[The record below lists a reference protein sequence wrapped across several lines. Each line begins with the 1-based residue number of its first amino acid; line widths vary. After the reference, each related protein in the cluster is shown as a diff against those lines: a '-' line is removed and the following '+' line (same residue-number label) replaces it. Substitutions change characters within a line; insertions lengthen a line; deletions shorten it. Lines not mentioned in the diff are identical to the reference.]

1 MAPTNWSSSACCND
15 KIRPDSWTGCCRST
29 RPSFVPISTRPV
41 RPHTAQGAPQGAR
54 SNDKIPEPD
63 DHGLGRS
70 RGGLTTK
77 VHALI
82 DNGVHPVVVQLSPGQ
97 AGDNPR
103 LVPLLDALADIG
115 HRPAHLLAD
124 KAYSHP
130 STRRELRRRRIRHT
144 IPERRDQ
151 VEHRKAKGS
160 SGGRPPTFD
169 PERYRGRNTVERG
182 FGRFKQW
189 RAIATRYDKY
199 ARTYL
204 GGVLLAAI
212 VILGRES

>member
-1 MAPTNWSSSACCND
+1 M
-15 KIRPDSWTGCCRST
+15 
-29 RPSFVPISTRPV
+29 PISTLPEHPRA
-41 RPHTAQGAPQGAR
+41 TQGAE

-63 DHGLGRS
+63 DHGIGRS

-77 VHALI
+77 IHALV
-82 DNGVHPVVVQLSPGQ
+82 DGGVHPVAMLLSPGQ
-97 AGDNPR
+97 TRDNPG
-103 LVPLLDALADIG
+103 LVPLLEVLAETG
-115 HRPAHLLAD
+115 HRPEHLLAD

-160 SGGRPPTFD
+160 RGGRPPKFD
-169 PERYRGRNTVERG
+169 PDRYRQRNTVERS
-182 FGRFKQW
+182 FGRLKQW
-189 RAIATRYDKY
+189 RGIATRYDKY

-204 GGVLLAAI
+204 GGVQLAVI
-212 VILGRES
+212 VMLGRHGLGDMP

>member
-1 MAPTNWSSSACCND
+1 M
-15 KIRPDSWTGCCRST
+15 RPPRAT
-29 RPSFVPISTRPV
+29 
-41 RPHTAQGAPQGAR
+41 QGGQ
-54 SNDKIPEPD
+54 SNDRISEPA
-63 DHGLGRS
+63 DHGIGRS

-77 VHALI
+77 IHALI
-82 DNGVHPVVVQLSPGQ
+82 DSGVRPVTVLLSPGQ
-97 AGDNPR
+97 AGDNPG
-103 LVPLLDALADIG
+103 LVPLLDALAQTG

-130 STRRELRRRRIRHT
+130 STRRELRRRRRRHT

-151 VEHRKAKGS
+151 VEHRRSKGS
-160 SGGRPPTFD
+160 ACGRPPKFD
-169 PERYRGRNTVERG
+169 PEIYRQRNTVERG

-189 RAIATRYDKY
+189 RGIATRYDKY

-212 VILGRES
+212 VVLARP